1 MSVVNTNVS
10 ASIAQAALAKNDRSL
25 GTAMEQLST
34 GKKINSAGDN
44 AAGLAI
50 SSRMTSQIRGLGA
63 AISNAN
69 DAISMVGTAEGAL
82 DEITSMM
89 QRMRE
94 LAVQAGTGTTS
105 AADRTY
111 MNSEYVALR
120 EEIDR
125 IADNT
130 QWNGQNIL
138 DGSAGASTGKSTVAF
153 QVGANEKQTISTA
166 FGNFTNGGGHMSA
179 LASTRLSAATIASAA
194 VVASNAITQ
203 LDNTIADVSAQ
214 RATFGAVSNRLTH
227 AIDNLTNVKT
237 NSEASRSRIL
247 DTDYAAATSELART
261 QIIQQA
267 GTAMLAQANQLPQ
280 TVLALLQ

>member
-10 ASIAQAALAKNDRSL
+10 ASIAQAALAKNDRAL

-69 DAISMVGTAEGAL
+69 DAISMVSTAEGAL
-82 DEITSMM
+82 DEITAMM

-120 EEIDR
+120 SEIDR

-138 DGSAGASTGKSTVAF
+138 DGSAGASVGKSTVAF
-153 QVGANEKQTISTA
+153 QVGANEKQTISTS
-166 FGNFTNGGGHMSA
+166 FGNVNNTNGHMSA
-179 LASTRLSAATIASAA
+179 LASTRLSAATIASAI
-194 VVASNAITQ
+194 VASNAITR

-227 AIDNLTNVKT
+227 AIDNLTNVKI
-237 NSEASRSRIL
+237 NSEAARSRIL
-247 DTDYAAATSELART
+247 TRITQPLPPARKNPDNP
-261 QIIQQA
+261 A
-267 GTAMLAQANQLPQ
+267 GWYGDARSG
-280 TVLALLQ
+280 

>member
-10 ASIAQAALAKNDRSL
+10 ASIAQAALAKNDRAL

-69 DAISMVGTAEGAL
+69 DAISMVSTAEGAL
-82 DEITSMM
+82 DEITAMM

-111 MNSEYVALR
+111 MNS
-120 EEIDR
+120 
-125 IADNT
+125 
-130 QWNGQNIL
+130 
-138 DGSAGASTGKSTVAF
+138 
-153 QVGANEKQTISTA
+153 
-166 FGNFTNGGGHMSA
+166 
-179 LASTRLSAATIASAA
+179 
-194 VVASNAITQ
+194 
-203 LDNTIADVSAQ
+203 
-214 RATFGAVSNRLTH
+214 
-227 AIDNLTNVKT
+227 
-237 NSEASRSRIL
+237 
-247 DTDYAAATSELART
+247 
-261 QIIQQA
+261 
-267 GTAMLAQANQLPQ
+267 
-280 TVLALLQ
+280 